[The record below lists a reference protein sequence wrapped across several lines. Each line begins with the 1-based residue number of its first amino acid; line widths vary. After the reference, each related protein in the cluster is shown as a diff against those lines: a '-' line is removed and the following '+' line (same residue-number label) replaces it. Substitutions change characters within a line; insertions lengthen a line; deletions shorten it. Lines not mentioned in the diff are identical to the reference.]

1 MCRVVL
7 TPCCYSA
14 LTCWAQWDSKGLGQ
28 RNKLLL
34 QTTQG
39 SITCITVEILLGLKP
54 YFLVFSREPWSVT
67 RRVNHN
73 SCSNCVPTKSV
84 PGFRDFFKARRSC
97 QSSCLKQDIGQL
109 GFNPCFT
116 FSNSRQTRLYL
127 SESQPVLM

>member
-1 MCRVVL
+1 MHHVVL
-7 TPCCYSA
+7 TTCCYSA

-54 YFLVFSREPWSVT
+54 YFLVLSRESQSAT

-73 SCSNCVPTKSV
+73 SCSNCVPTKKCSWIQ
-84 PGFRDFFKARRSC
+84 GFFFKARRSCC
-97 QSSCLKQDIGQL
+97 QSSCLKQDIEQP
-109 GFNPCFT
+109 GFNPCLK
-116 FSNSRQTRLYL
+116 FSNSRQTRL
-127 SESQPVLM
+127 